1 MRLPRQN
8 YRFRKSRDRGNV
20 LTATNFCVEI
30 SDRAR
35 AATARVPKDTA
46 GENRSEW
53 RERRD
58 SNPRP
63 TALQAGVLT
72 S

>member
-8 YRFRKSRDRGNV
+8 SSFRKFRDRGNV

-35 AATARVPKDTA
+35 AATARVSKNTA
-46 GENRSEW
+46 GETPSYCGGSDGTRA
-53 RERRD
+53 RD
-58 SNPRP
+58 LLHDR
-63 TALQAGVLT
+63 QAF
-72 S
+72 